1 MGAIS
6 DNARKQILRLCKKR
20 PMTPSELA
28 EALGKSVNTVR
39 AYYVYPM
46 AREGLLVP
54 THEQGK
60 RKPVYRAAT

>member
-1 MGAIS
+1 
-6 DNARKQILRLCKKR
+6 
-20 PMTPSELA
+20 MTPSELA